1 MNKIDFKNLPDTTT
15 QLSAENLN
23 LLQDNV
29 EEGIKKPGNIVVDS
43 IKTKNI
49 FGNYTIL
56 NAWIS
61 GTLLRVDINTGNRA
75 AFIKCKPN
83 TTYTITRSVIT
94 STFRVS
100 DYTSTPIQT
109 NTTTDYTI
117 PTAIENNSGTK
128 ITYTTSS
135 TAQYLIVHYGN
146 LSNDTASTIS
156 SSLNSI
162 QVEEGNTETAYTPYQ
177 NLDSK
182 EPVVLYNNQNG
193 TQDASITLS
202 DNIENYEYVEIY
214 YRSSWIYGSL
224 KIYTNKAN
232 TSKNFP
238 LNIIYGSGTADI
250 TFMVNVYA
258 IANNK
263 ITIADSGNRGMNGY
277 ISNGNVVSITRQ
289 NPIYILRV
297 VGYR

>member
-1 MNKIDFKNLPDTTT
+1 MSVNLINSEEIEVSQIGSDI
-15 QLSAENLN
+15 QLDLTGKTGD
-23 LLQDNV
+23 L
-29 EEGIKKPGNIVVDS
+29 VVDS
-43 IKTKNI
+43 IRTKNI

-100 DYTSTPIQT
+100 DYTTIPTQT

-117 PTAIENNSGTK
+117 PTAIENNAGTK
-128 ITYTTSS
+128 ITYTTSAS
-135 TAQYLIVHYGN
+135 AEYLIVHYGN

-162 QVEEGNTETAYTPYQ
+162 QVEEGNQETNFQPYQ

-182 EPVVLYNNQNG
+182 PPVVLYNNQNG

-202 DNIENYEYVEIY
+202 DNIENYEYIEIY
-214 YRSSWIYGSL
+214 YRSSWVYGSQ
-224 KIYTNKAN
+224 KIYTNRSNNSKA
-232 TSKNFP
+232 FP

-250 TFMVNVYA
+250 TFMVNVYN

-277 ISNGNVVSITRQ
+277 ISNNNVVSLSKSNQ
-289 NPIYILRV
+289 IYILRV
-297 VGYR
+297 VGYK